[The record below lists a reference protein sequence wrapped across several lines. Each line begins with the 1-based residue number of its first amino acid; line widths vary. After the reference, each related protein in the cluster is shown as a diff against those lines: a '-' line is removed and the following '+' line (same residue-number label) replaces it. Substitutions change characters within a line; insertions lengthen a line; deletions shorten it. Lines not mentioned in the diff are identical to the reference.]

1 MTSGPDVS
9 IRGRKASAYLMCA
22 AALCMMLSACSGGTG
37 GGAGGGGNGNS
48 GNGNGGSGSGGSS
61 GAPASTLSCDGY
73 PMTGTNYVQ
82 VCLMT
87 QQSVASTPNLSVT
100 TNAGN
105 LLGHGRDNLSSFTL
119 YTQIVAQA
127 ADEATATALAKS
139 VVVSTSNGSISETSN
154 PVTSP
159 ENLSVNFEVFTAP
172 TTNLTMNSPA
182 GNMGADNYNATLQLT
197 PQSGNVTLQTVQG
210 QTTVNSTSGNVSLQ
224 TVQGLTTVNSTSG
237 NVSLQTVQGQTTV
250 KDQSGNVTLQDVQ
263 GQGKVN
269 VLKGNIDVTLS
280 GSGWTGAGLSATTN
294 SGNVTVTRPTG
305 YQAAFTATADV
316 GIATIDSQSV
326 TATNT
331 PAVVTA
337 GSGAPIVIESK
348 SGNATVTTPQ

>member
-1 MTSGPDVS
+1 MTNGPDVS
-9 IRGRKASAYLMCA
+9 IRGRKASAYLMCV
-22 AALCMMLSACSGGTG
+22 AALCMMLAACS
-37 GGAGGGGNGNS
+37 
-48 GNGNGGSGSGGSS
+48 GGSGSGGTGSGGSGGSGGSS
-61 GAPASTLSCDGY
+61 GTPASTLSCDGY

-82 VCLMT
+82 ICLLT
-87 QQSVASTPNLSVT
+87 QQSVAATPNLSVT

-105 LLGHGRDNLSSFTL
+105 LLGHGRDNSSSFTL
-119 YTQIVAQA
+119 YTQIIAQA
-127 ADEATATALAKS
+127 ADESTATALARS

-154 PVTSP
+154 PVTFP

-210 QTTVNSTSGNVSLQ
+210 QTTV
-224 TVQGLTTVNSTSG
+224 
-237 NVSLQTVQGQTTV
+237 
-250 KDQSGNVTLQDVQ
+250 KDQSGNVTLQNVQ

-269 VLKGNIDVTLS
+269 ILSGNIDVTLS

-331 PAVVTA
+331 PAVVIA

-348 SGNATVTTPQ
+348 SGNATVTTPQP